1 MIEDLVPAL
10 IAGLVLFALFVWLM
24 HELSKSPSLL
34 RQLELE
40 MHEGGWLGR
49 RLGRAARFRLRV
61 YSAETV
67 QGKEAE
73 FIRDRLPTKFP
84 TLLVVIVAALGVLLA
99 IWKAIEMIP
108 R

>member
-1 MIEDLVPAL
+1 MIEELLPSL
-10 IAGLVLFALFVWLM
+10 IPVLVLFAVFVWLM
-24 HELSKSPSLL
+24 HELRKRPSLL
-34 RQLELE
+34 RQIELE

-49 RLGRAARFRLRV
+49 RLGRAARFRLPV

-84 TLLVVIVAALGVLLA
+84 TLLVVIVVTVGVLLA
-99 IWKAIEMIP
+99 IWTAIEM
-108 R
+108 RAL

>member
-1 MIEDLVPAL
+1 MEDLLPEL
-10 IAGLVLFALFVWLM
+10 IACLVLSAIFAWLI
-24 HELSKSPSLL
+24 HELRKRPSLL
-34 RQLELE
+34 RQIDLE

-49 RLGRAARFRLRV
+49 RLGRAARFRLPV

-84 TLLVVIVAALGVLLA
+84 TLLVVIVVTLGVLLA
-99 IWKAIEMIP
+99 IWYALEMTP